1 MAGKVRV
8 NGTNYSITGGK
19 CRVNGTN
26 YAIKK
31 GRALVGGTGYDIA
44 FKPRYTISV
53 NVLEGNSGGA
63 VADIFL
69 NDKRQD
75 SLYVTGNGGNEL
87 VWTGTA
93 EEGDELRV
101 NFTLMMINNYTSGA
115 FTDVLET
122 DNSFVGIVAGNGT
135 VYLDAY

>member
-8 NGTNYSITGGK
+8 NGTNYTITGGK

-26 YAIKK
+26 YSIKK
-31 GRALVGGTGYDIA
+31 GRALVGGTNYDIT

-53 NVLEGNSGGA
+53 NVLEGNGAGG

-87 VWTGTA
+87 IWTGTA
-93 EEGDELRV
+93 EEGDEFRV
-101 NFTLMMINNYTSGA
+101 NFTLMQINNYTSGA
-115 FTDVLET
+115 FTDVLEG
-122 DNSFVGIVAGNGT
+122 DAIFVGIVAGNGT
-135 VYLDAY
+135 VYLDAW